1 MTDLLSS
8 LRIWWRWRMRRS
20 QVHIPGIV
28 EFRMVGTV
36 VALQDGSFSVNN
48 DPDGPT
54 YFVQANPWIADVK
67 VGDRVEIEPRFAFSI
82 ASGRWNARSLP
93 EWVLKRKLDPEQT

>member
-28 EFRMVGTV
+28 EFRMVATV

-54 YFVQANPWIADVK
+54 YFVLANPGIADVK
-67 VGDRVEIEPRFAFSI
+67 VGDCVEIEPRSI
-82 ASGRWNARSLP
+82 STAGGRWNSQSCP
-93 EWVLKRKLDPEQT
+93 EWVLKRKLR

>member
-8 LRIWWRWRMRRS
+8 LRIWWRWRMRRN

-28 EFRMVGTV
+28 EFRMVATV
-36 VALQDGSFSVNN
+36 VALHEGSFSVSN

-54 YFVQANPWIADVK
+54 YFVLANPWIADVK
-67 VGDRVEIEPRFAFSI
+67 AGDRVEIEPSSASSR
-82 ASGRWNARSLP
+82 ASGRWYGQSFPDWA
-93 EWVLKRKLDPEQT
+93 LKRKLNP